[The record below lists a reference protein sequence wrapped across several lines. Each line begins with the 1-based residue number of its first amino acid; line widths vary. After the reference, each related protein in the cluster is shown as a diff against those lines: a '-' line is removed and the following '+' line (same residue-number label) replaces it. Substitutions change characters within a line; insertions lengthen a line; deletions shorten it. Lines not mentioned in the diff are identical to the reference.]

1 MKPNLIQAFFD
12 GLSDEET
19 QLLIAQLRRK
29 TKRGP
34 FTPRQFIELT
44 TEPVAPRT
52 YGQAEIEGQ
61 QRHAAALQ
69 AREDALTAWA
79 AAISALAAGRAEAA
93 MQPHAVDGT
102 QTLTPAFEAR
112 LARLEDD
119 AAATRDGYDEIAALE
134 VKARPHQ
141 PARRRHTVAFPLIGR
156 IMQGGRPQ

>member
-1 MKPNLIQAFFD
+1 MKPNLIQQFFD

-44 TEPVAPRT
+44 TEPPAPRT
-52 YGQAEIEGQ
+52 YGKAEIEAQG
-61 QRHAAALQ
+61 RHGAALQ

-79 AAISALAAGRAEAA
+79 AAISALAAARAEAA
-93 MQPHAVDGT
+93 MQPRMVDGT
-102 QTLTPAFEAR
+102 QPLTPAFEAR

-119 AAATRDGYDEIAALE
+119 VAAARDTYDEASNAE
-134 VKARPHQ
+134 VKVRQHQ
-141 PARRRHTVAFPLIGR
+141 PTRRRHTVAFPLIGR
-156 IMQGGRPQ
+156 IMSGRPQ